1 MRLDNRLPPL
11 QASGPQK
18 PRPRDRDLNLVHWDL
33 HDAIVEAA
41 FDLQD
46 ERDFEPTVRK
56 LVGTFPIAWTRCL
69 VTFRELQATI
79 ATESEPLGEV
89 SLAHANHCLGMLSNS
104 EEWPFLQTLVATQ
117 SDGMTSLEVLEEQFR
132 AFADHGVPPTDAV
145 PRDIGKHRIVLHAF
159 SGRCRLGDI
168 RVFMEELQKQSAD
181 GTLLHVVSL
190 DLMTDAVWGD
200 ATRPATKAFWRQ
212 AADTGR
218 VHGLLAGP
226 PCESW
231 SQARF
236 AQTDEGTG
244 PRPIRSA
251 DALWGMES

>member
-1 MRLDNRLPPL
+1 VNAVRFLFNSTPCGGCLKEYFTHGKMKMHLLRSASCRAYLLSHDVRHHPVPGLGSSEDQERHLRLDNRLPPL

-89 SLAHANHCLGMLSNS
+89 SHAHANHCLGMLSNS

-117 SDGMTSLEVLEEQFR
+117 SDGMTSLEVLESSFVRLQIM
-132 AFADHGVPPTDAV
+132 VS
-145 PRDIGKHRIVLHAF
+145 HRQML
-159 SGRCRLGDI
+159 SR
-168 RVFMEELQKQSAD
+168 
-181 GTLLHVVSL
+181 GTL
-190 DLMTDAVWGD
+190 
-200 ATRPATKAFWRQ
+200 
-212 AADTGR
+212 
-218 VHGLLAGP
+218 
-226 PCESW
+226 ESTELCYMP
-231 SQARF
+231 SV
-236 AQTDEGTG
+236 
-244 PRPIRSA
+244 A
-251 DALWGMES
+251 DADWGTYKSSWRSYRSNLLMGHCYMSYH